1 MMDSTQKHTSGS
13 ITLYPLNHKDAENRP
28 KCTIT
33 FYKEIEPQVLKLIGK
48 ATEKLP

>member
-1 MMDSTQKHTSGS
+1 MMDSTEKHTSGS

-33 FYKEIEPQVLKLIGK
+33 FYKEIDPQVLMLMGK
-48 ATEKLP
+48 VAEGLP